1 MSSKTSILKEKQ
13 LRRHRHMRRR
23 HCEGGGPCR
32 SDAATNQGMPRTGQ
46 PLGARERQG
55 TGAPSGP
62 PEGTILSTLVF

>member
-1 MSSKTSILKEKQ
+1 
-13 LRRHRHMRRR
+13 MRRR